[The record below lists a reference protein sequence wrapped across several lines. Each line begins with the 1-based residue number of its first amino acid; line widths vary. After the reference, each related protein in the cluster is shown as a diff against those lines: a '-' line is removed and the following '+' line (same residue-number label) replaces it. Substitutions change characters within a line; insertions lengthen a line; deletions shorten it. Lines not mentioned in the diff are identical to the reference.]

1 LPAAARRAAA
11 ARGRAARRGGAAAAP
26 RRPVRRPAGADR
38 FRLRPLYRAVRGH
51 ARPHRRCARGAAAA
65 PRTRLPTRRHR
76 HRPAG
81 DTAAGRRGGGPDR
94 RRGGDPPPGRGR
106 RLPLPPRPGERA
118 ICASGRPCRRHPGRH
133 DLALSARP
141 RLAAARPAAGA
152 GRGGGGRG
160 RAAGR
165 PGAAVLLSLRPAER
179 PLRSRGRPAARDRR
193 RGEPRGGGRPR
204 LGGAAAA
211 GMNGGLPFLPQS
223 ASSVAGEFD
232 VLFAA
237 LLAIALAML
246 GLVFLLMF
254 RFCAHY
260 RRSNRA
266 VDRTGREK
274 KSWHWEVGWT
284 AGSLIVFL
292 GLYAW
297 GADLYLREHRP
308 PAEAT
313 DIYVVG
319 KQWMWKIE
327 HLDGQ
332 REINALHVAVGRPV
346 RLVMAS
352 QDVIHGFFVPV
363 FRLKQDVVPGRYVT
377 LWFDP
382 DRIGAYRLYC
392 SQFCG
397 TDHAAMDGMVSVMSS
412 GCHAPTSGV
421 AAPDLAGLYGRRVA
435 LRGGGAALADEGF
448 IRDAILEPAK
458 RPPAGYPTVMPSFAG
473 QLDEEQI
480 VALLAYIK
488 ALPRSPQ

>member
-1 LPAAARRAAA
+1 
-11 ARGRAARRGGAAAAP
+11 
-26 RRPVRRPAGADR
+26 
-38 FRLRPLYRAVRGH
+38 
-51 ARPHRRCARGAAAA
+51 
-65 PRTRLPTRRHR
+65 
-76 HRPAG
+76 
-81 DTAAGRRGGGPDR
+81 
-94 RRGGDPPPGRGR
+94 
-106 RLPLPPRPGERA
+106 
-118 ICASGRPCRRHPGRH
+118 
-133 DLALSARP
+133 
-141 RLAAARPAAGA
+141 
-152 GRGGGGRG
+152 
-160 RAAGR
+160 
-165 PGAAVLLSLRPAER
+165 
-179 PLRSRGRPAARDRR
+179 
-193 RGEPRGGGRPR
+193 
-204 LGGAAAA
+204 
-211 GMNGGLPFLPQS
+211 MNGGIPFLPQS

-352 QDVIHGFFVPV
+352 QDVIHGFFVPA

-382 DRIGAYRLYC
+382 DRIGVYRLYC

-412 GCHAPTSGV
+412 GDFQKWLAAHATGGSLASRGAALFRRLGCSGCHAPASGV